1 MFLTHLS
8 LTNFRTFSRLDMD
21 MPQRILL
28 LEGDNAQ
35 GKTSL
40 LEAIY
45 FFSTFTSIQSSTDR
59 QVISFLAL
67 EDALPVCRM
76 VADFSHS
83 DNNHQIEIRL
93 ILEPNGSQNG
103 LRFRKEI
110 LVDGIKR
117 SAHQAVGLF
126 NAVIFL
132 PHMTRIIEGGPEE
145 RRRYLNL
152 ALAQVV
158 PGYAKALSEYMQTL
172 NQRNALLKQIA
183 ERNTDISQL
192 KYWDD
197 LLADKG
203 SFIHFSRSNAI
214 SEIELMANQIHRSLT
229 NDQEILQFSYQ
240 PALFEEN
247 DPTNIFETAHNTA
260 HIKEY
265 FLETL
270 KKKQQEDILRGV
282 TTIGPHRDELRFL
295 VNHIDLGNY
304 GSRGQIRTT
313 MLALKLGELEFMK
326 NRTGEK
332 PVLLLDETLA
342 ELDHKRREQLLQAIS
357 EGDQTILTTTDQKL
371 FSPEFTNQSTIWH
384 IQQGVI
390 KT

>member
-1 MFLTHLS
+1 
-8 LTNFRTFSRLDMD
+8 
-21 MPQRILL
+21 
-28 LEGDNAQ
+28 
-35 GKTSL
+35 
-40 LEAIY
+40 
-45 FFSTFTSIQSSTDR
+45 
-59 QVISFLAL
+59 
-67 EDALPVCRM
+67 
-76 VADFSHS
+76 
-83 DNNHQIEIRL
+83 
-93 ILEPNGSQNG
+93 
-103 LRFRKEI
+103 
-110 LVDGIKR
+110 
-117 SAHQAVGLF
+117 
-126 NAVIFL
+126 
-132 PHMTRIIEGGPEE
+132 MTRIIEGGPEE

-192 KYWDD
+192 NYWDD
-197 LLADKG
+197 LLAEKG
-203 SFIHFSRSNAI
+203 SFIHFSRSKAI
-214 SEIELMANQIHRSLT
+214 SEIELLANQIHRTLT

-247 DPTNIFETAHNTA
+247 SSAKLIETFQNTA
-260 HIKEY
+260 QIKDY

-270 KKKQQEDILRGV
+270 KKKQREEILRGV

-295 VNHIDLGNY
+295 VNQIDLGNY

-326 NRTGEK
+326 NRTDEK

-342 ELDHKRREQLLQAIS
+342 ELDHNRREQLLQAIAA
-357 EGDQTILTTTDQKL
+357 GDQTILTTTDQKL
-371 FSPEFTNQSTIWH
+371 FSPDFTKQSTIWH

-390 KT
+390 RT

>member
-1 MFLTHLS
+1 
-8 LTNFRTFSRLDMD
+8 MD
-21 MPQRILL
+21 MPRRILL

-40 LEAIY
+40 LEAVY
-45 FFSTFTSIQSSTDR
+45 FFSTFTSIQSSNDR

-67 EDALPVCRM
+67 EETLPVCRM
-76 VADFSHS
+76 VADFSRS
-83 DNNHQIEIRL
+83 GNNHQIEVRL
-93 ILEPNGSQNG
+93 ILEQNGSQNG

-132 PHMTRIIEGGPEE
+132 PYMTRIIEGGPEE

-192 KYWDD
+192 NYWDD
-197 LLADKG
+197 LLAEKG
-203 SFIHFSRSNAI
+203 SFIHFSRSKAI
-214 SEIELMANQIHRSLT
+214 SEIELLANQIHRTLT

-240 PALFEEN
+240 PALFAEN
-247 DPTNIFETAHNTA
+247 SSAKLIETFQNTA
-260 HIKEY
+260 QIKDY

-270 KKKQQEDILRGV
+270 KKKQREEILRGV

-295 VNHIDLGNY
+295 VNQIDLGNY

-326 NRTGEK
+326 NRTDEK

-342 ELDHKRREQLLQAIS
+342 ELDHNRREQLLQAIAA
-357 EGDQTILTTTDQKL
+357 GDQTILTTTDQKL
-371 FSPEFTNQSTIWH
+371 FSPDFTKQSTIWH

-390 KT
+390 RT

>member
-1 MFLTHLS
+1 
-8 LTNFRTFSRLDMD
+8 
-21 MPQRILL
+21 
-28 LEGDNAQ
+28 
-35 GKTSL
+35 
-40 LEAIY
+40 
-45 FFSTFTSIQSSTDR
+45 
-59 QVISFLAL
+59 
-67 EDALPVCRM
+67 M
-76 VADFSHS
+76 VADFSRS
-83 DNNHQIEIRL
+83 GNNHQIEVRL
-93 ILEPNGSQNG
+93 ILEQNGSQNG

-132 PHMTRIIEGGPEE
+132 PYMTRIIEGGPEE

-192 KYWDD
+192 NYWDD
-197 LLADKG
+197 LLAEKG
-203 SFIHFSRSNAI
+203 SFIHFSRSKAI
-214 SEIELMANQIHRSLT
+214 SEIELLANQIHRTLT

-240 PALFEEN
+240 PALLEEN
-247 DPTNIFETAHNTA
+247 SSAKLIETFQNTA
-260 HIKEY
+260 QIKDY

-270 KKKQQEDILRGV
+270 KKKQREEILRGV

-295 VNHIDLGNY
+295 VNQVDLGNY
-304 GSRGQIRTT
+304 GSRGQIRTS

-326 NRTGEK
+326 KRTGEK

-371 FSPEFTNQSTIWH
+371 FSPDFTKQSTIWH

-390 KT
+390 RT